1 MSSAVAS
8 CFVLGG
14 GQCVNSL
21 IEDNGGKNTRLI
33 NRLGIK
39 ITFKCAKIGA
49 MDTSNHPTPPPASH
63 MAAIWRPGR
72 GEDIRRHVGDV
83 RNGDFKAQEGAFPLL
98 GSIWMH
104 LDHYNEVS
112 TLISGRDMFKQPL
125 CLFNLGWKGNRIIHN
140 SLTTLNTDNLKHCLH
155 VWSYEYYE

>member
-8 CFVLGG
+8 CFVVGGRG

-49 MDTSNHPTPPPASH
+49 MDTSNHPTPPPPPPH
-63 MAAIWRPGR
+63 IWREYGDQDAGR
-72 GEDIRRHVGDV
+72 TY
-83 RNGDFKAQEGAFPLL
+83 P
-98 GSIWMH
+98 
-104 LDHYNEVS
+104 
-112 TLISGRDMFKQPL
+112 DM
-125 CLFNLGWKGNRIIHN
+125 
-140 SLTTLNTDNLKHCLH
+140 
-155 VWSYEYYE
+155 

>member
-49 MDTSNHPTPPPASH
+49 MDTSNHPTPPPPASH
-63 MAAIWRPGR
+63 MAGIWRPGR

-112 TLISGRDMFKQPL
+112 TLISGRDMFKPL
-125 CLFNLGWKGNRIIHN
+125 CLFNLGWKGNRITPRTN
-140 SLTTLNTDNLKHCLH
+140 
-155 VWSYEYYE
+155 

>member
-8 CFVLGG
+8 CFVVGGRG

-49 MDTSNHPTPPPASH
+49 MDTSNHPTPPPPPPASH
-63 MAAIWRPGR
+63 MAGIWRPGR

-83 RNGDFKAQEGAFPLL
+83 
-98 GSIWMH
+98 
-104 LDHYNEVS
+104 
-112 TLISGRDMFKQPL
+112 
-125 CLFNLGWKGNRIIHN
+125 
-140 SLTTLNTDNLKHCLH
+140 
-155 VWSYEYYE
+155 